1 MASISATVGA
11 LDVQGIVSQLMQIER
26 QPMDAS
32 QKKLDQ
38 YNTQL
43 STMGKLSS
51 ALSSLQTSMSQLAS
65 GSFLQVFKASV
76 SDSSMGA
83 VTTSSGG
90 MAGTYQVSVS
100 SLATNR
106 QLVFDQVGGQAI
118 TDSKAAIAGAP
129 NQLTF
134 QINGKAQTVNLQSKP
149 GDIVSLQS
157 ISDKINA
164 AGVGV
169 NASVVQNGQQYKL
182 VLASS
187 NSGTDNQFTITG
199 GGTDSGTTSG
209 STLAGLSQ
217 SVTAAGESQSA
228 KNAILSVN
236 GVALTAS
243 SNKVSTAIPGA
254 ELDLYK
260 KGDFTVSM
268 SPDSAGVAKNLQT
281 FVDAYNQVINEV
293 KTARTGTMKG
303 NASILDIQ
311 TRLQQVLSVGV
322 EGADP
327 VNSYAFLSQA
337 GIALQKDG
345 SLKLDQNAFNDALK
359 KDKQAVSNLFGN
371 PANTGFAQRFN
382 KTINAMLG
390 PGDVIETSK
399 TSIQSRVS
407 TEKQVQNSLQSRLDT
422 KQSMLLQQYTRLN
435 STLAQMQSGSSS
447 LFNLISR

>member
-26 QPMDAS
+26 QPLNDS

-76 SDSSMGA
+76 SDSSMGS

-90 MAGTYQVSVS
+90 VAGTYQVSVS
-100 SLATNR
+100 SLATSR

-118 TDSKAAIAGAP
+118 TDPKAAIAGAP
-129 NQLTF
+129 SQLSF
-134 QINGKAQTVNLQSKP
+134 LVGGKTQTVNLQANP
-149 GDIVSLQS
+149 GDTVSLQN

-164 AGVGV
+164 AGIGV

-182 VLASS
+182 VLAAA

-199 GGTDSGTTSG
+199 GGGDSGTTSG

-217 SVTAAGESQSA
+217 SATAAGESQ
-228 KNAILSVN
+228 NAQNASLSVN
-236 GVALTAS
+236 GVALSAS
-243 SNKVSTAIPGA
+243 SNKVSSAIPGV

-268 SPDSAGVAKNLQT
+268 SPDSAGVAKSLQT

-293 KTARTGTMKG
+293 KSARSGTMKG

-322 EGADP
+322 AGADP

-371 PANTGFAQRFN
+371 AANTGFAQRFN
-382 KTINAMLG
+382 LEINAMLG
-390 PGDVIETSK
+390 PSGVIETSK
-399 TSIQSRVS
+399 SSIQTRVS
-407 TEKQVQNSLQSRLDT
+407 AEKLAQGSLQSRLDT
-422 KQSMLLQQYTRLN
+422 KQSQLLQQYTSLN
-435 STLAQMQSGSSS
+435 ATLAQMQAGSSS
-447 LFNLISR
+447 LFNLISK